1 VARELYESDTR
12 EKLIV
17 DSRSVYLLN
26 PPTYYWIVLILEK
39 IHSVE
44 KWKKTSLICI
54 SQDTETTNTPISQVI
69 GKKSGPIHML
79 TTLEH
84 THHTLHTLHTHHK
97 TRTEQ
102 PRRHT
107 R

>member
-1 VARELYESDTR
+1 MYESDTR
-12 EKLIV
+12 KKLIV

-54 SQDTETTNTPISQVI
+54 SQDTETTNTPLSQVI
-69 GKKSGPIHML
+69 VRKSGPIHML
-79 TTLEH
+79 TTLGH
-84 THHTLHTLHTHHK
+84 THHTLHTHHTHYK
-97 TRTEQ
+97 IRRQQ
-102 PRRHT
+102 PGRHT